1 MRKAPDQ
8 FTRQD
13 TAPALAPVPRDKDAH
28 GATAKPSAT
37 SIAQPTHSPH
47 SNPGVDPLSQ
57 HIFQRTN
64 TESALSRQ
72 PRTWGVAPTKPDD
85 NSDPLETIPRQSSD
99 LSGRQNT
106 PLGDVA
112 RDKKKGHSFLSR
124 LSMRTT
130 RKARGDVDSIHDSES
145 EFNGESRMD
154 GADARV
160 FSDIIDAGGFIPR
173 HKEPPRYIR
182 IRAHHKKNHE
192 REFNRMFLAQE
203 LVGTHPNLDGDDG
216 TQPGSKVPVVT
227 VSVAG
232 AGGRRRERTGGAI
245 WATEFSKDGKYLA
258 AAGKDMV
265 VRMWAV
271 ISTPEERR
279 AQEEEEAAT
288 CPVGERLSTPVFVER
303 PFRELSGHA
312 NEILDLSWSKNN
324 FLLSTSMDKSV
335 RLWHTSRDECLCT
348 FKHKDVVTKVAFHP
362 TDDRFFLAG
371 SLDMTLRLWSIPD
384 KTVAYSVRLPDL
396 ITAVAFS
403 PDGKLAIAG
412 LLNGLCMVYE
422 TEGLKFHSQIHAKS
436 SRGKNSKGSKITGIQ
451 TMTMPLDSGGSGG
464 TEPGGV
470 KIMVS
475 TNDSRIRI
483 YNLKDGSLD
492 VKFKGHENACTQ
504 ISASFSDD
512 AQYVISGSENRKT
525 FIWKVGAA
533 AIGDSSKRPSESFDA
548 HGDIVT
554 TALFAPVKTRQL
566 LSESGDPIYDLC
578 NPPPVTLMP
587 SDEAAATS
595 SQAAPSEADSQEK
608 VQDLDS
614 SLPAPGLGSK
624 TGYSPAYLARKSH
637 NGGNIIVTSD
647 DQGIIK
653 VFRQD
658 CAFAKRRHESWE
670 TGSTFS
676 RKTGGGLGPG
686 VVRSSSLRTRAS
698 AGSAAHSRRG
708 SLSTGAGQPGAL
720 PPGVAWGAPGT
731 PKLSSDMIL
740 SWRRDIE
747 GSGRPQS
754 IAGSIGTPAR
764 SERSTSPSKDARP
777 AASGGRAN
785 LAADA
790 RKQHYATASPRTPA
804 GVSDPPGSPTNSV
817 ASGRLR
823 LKTANAVGAKATPN
837 SSLDPTAEEGTV
849 ADDQQPREDS
859 PKGKPRPSTARDRK
873 GSKTA
878 EEALTP
884 PPVPSFSFRPADDG
898 SEALRLDPAGAS
910 YGFWNLNRWKGLA
923 SLRGSNGDGKSN
935 TGAKGHQRTASDAV
949 TPGAGADNAEA
960 ISDGPWRKS
969 LAASRSSTMPLSS
982 GADARP
988 RLAGFERRPADVQRG
1003 ASHLSTMTT
1012 QDETSSP
1019 RLTLSSASSVP
1030 S

>member
-1 MRKAPDQ
+1 LISYRKGP
-8 FTRQD
+8 
-13 TAPALAPVPRDKDAH
+13 
-28 GATAKPSAT
+28 
-37 SIAQPTHSPH
+37 
-47 SNPGVDPLSQ
+47 
-57 HIFQRTN
+57 
-64 TESALSRQ
+64 
-72 PRTWGVAPTKPDD
+72 
-85 NSDPLETIPRQSSD
+85 
-99 LSGRQNT
+99 
-106 PLGDVA
+106 
-112 RDKKKGHSFLSR
+112 SFLSR
-124 LSMRTT
+124 LGMRTT
-130 RKARGDVDSIHDSES
+130 RKARGDVDSVHDSES

-160 FSDIIDAGGFIPR
+160 FADIVDAGGFIPR

-182 IRAHHKKNHE
+182 MRANNKKNHE

-203 LVGTHPNLDGDDG
+203 LIGTHPKLDKEDG
-216 TQPGSKVPVVT
+216 AQSASKVPVVT

-271 ISTPEERR
+271 ISTQEERR
-279 AQEEEEAAT
+279 AQEEEEAAL

-303 PFRELSGHA
+303 PFRELSGHV

-335 RLWHTSRDECLCT
+335 RLWHTSRDDCLCT

-384 KTVAYSVRLPDL
+384 KTVAYNVRLPDL
-396 ITAVAFS
+396 ITAVAFT
-403 PDGKLAIAG
+403 PDGKSAIAG
-412 LLNGLCMVYE
+412 LLNGLCMVYD
-422 TEGLKFHSQIHAKS
+422 TEGLKFQSQIHAKS

-451 TMTMPLDSGGSGG
+451 TVAMPVTSGGSGG
-464 TEPGGV
+464 TEPGEV
-470 KIMVS
+470 KIMIS
-475 TNDSRIRI
+475 TNDSRIRL

-525 FIWKVGAA
+525 FIWKVGASPV
-533 AIGDSSKRPSESFDA
+533 GDSSKQPSESFDA

-587 SDEAAATS
+587 SEETAATS
-595 SQAAPSEADSQEK
+595 SQTAPSEADSQEK
-608 VQDLDS
+608 AQDPGS
-614 SLPAPGLGSK
+614 SLPTPGMAK
-624 TGYSPAYLARKSH
+624 KIEYSPAYLARKSH

-686 VVRSSSLRTRAS
+686 IVRSSSIRTRTS
-698 AGSAAHSRRG
+698 AGSRSHSRRG
-708 SLSTGAGQPGAL
+708 SLSAGAGQPGAL
-720 PPGVAWGAPGT
+720 PPGIVWGAPGT

-740 SWRRDIE
+740 SWRQDIE
-747 GSGRPQS
+747 GSDRPRS
-754 IAGSIGTPAR
+754 IAGSIGTPVR
-764 SERSTSPSKDARP
+764 SERSMSPGKDPRP
-777 AASGGRAN
+777 AASGSRAN

-790 RKQHYATASPRTPA
+790 RKQQYAMASPRISVA
-804 GVSDPPGSPTNSV
+804 GANDPPGSPTSSV

-823 LKTANAVGAKATPN
+823 PMTAGAGDAKMTSGPSPLHPTTEERTEVDNQEAQE
-837 SSLDPTAEEGTV
+837 DPL
-849 ADDQQPREDS
+849 Q
-859 PKGKPRPSTARDRK
+859 GKPRPSTVRDRK
-873 GSKTA
+873 GSKKA
-878 EEALTP
+878 EEAPTP

-898 SEALRLDPAGAS
+898 SQALRLDPAGAS

-923 SLRGSNGDGKSN
+923 GLRGASGDGKSN
-935 TGAKGHQRTASDAV
+935 VGAKGHQRTASDAV
-949 TPGAGADNAEA
+949 TRTAENNEV
-960 ISDGPWRKS
+960 IPESPRRKS

-982 GADARP
+982 GGDTRP
-988 RLAGFERRPADVQRG
+988 PVPGYERRQAELQRG
-1003 ASHLSTMTT
+1003 ASHLSTMTS
-1012 QDETSSP
+1012 QGESELAPADSVTSK
-1019 RLTLSSASSVP
+1019 LSSEMTSDSEDGDVVPCRRCGAKKFRPKKVQGRQRLVCGRCGSVAYDDNK
-1030 S
+1030 